1 MTIGD
6 SSFVVFVRREETIGF
21 VIASYAESGDQ
32 LERAIE
38 LFGST
43 KDGNFGVPPG
53 PACFGGLVLAHAQAG
68 AWGDV
73 VSTFSEMKSADIQ
86 PLPTSSDYLVKAAE
100 DMGGREQ
107 VLEVVEELIMSGT
120 SLTME
125 GYVRATKALIPDVF
139 DEDSEAA
146 TLSDLR
152 NKLRDSITAHQ
163 HQDDQEEDHELKE
176 RKLNLVKALRQ
187 AEIEE
192 MREASQHISELQV
205 DERRKEAWKRVLT
218 QLVDH
223 CRR

>member
-1 MTIGD
+1 
-6 SSFVVFVRREETIGF
+6 
-21 VIASYAESGDQ
+21 
-32 LERAIE
+32 
-38 LFGST
+38 
-43 KDGNFGVPPG
+43 
-53 PACFGGLVLAHAQAG
+53 
-68 AWGDV
+68 

-125 GYVRATKALIPDVF
+125 GYVRATKALLPDVF